1 MLSLKE
7 ARGIETFKTWPFYWR
22 FYYRF
27 VKRPVLKIVMP
38 FYNTGRDYYYV
49 AIDHGKDFK
58 KTPIRMTIN
67 WIIFIVGVTGYLTKE
82 SGIKDVFCAIR
93 CIVNWNV

>member
-67 WIIFIVGVTGYLTKE
+67 WIIFIIGVTGYLTKE
-82 SGIKDVFCAIR
+82 PGIKDIFLYGFVGE
-93 CIVNWNV
+93 